1 MHILTFA
8 IRTDG
13 FAEPPIPSLAA
24 KPPTGPGWVHE
35 IKHDGCRQIASR
47 DGAAVGLL
55 TSQSLETDLTRVVH
69 CTHSPIFGDWS
80 SFRRF
85 SLDSLILENGWL
97 GSLNLEVTGHHQ
109 T

>member
-1 MHILTFA
+1 MALPS
-8 IRTDG
+8 
-13 FAEPPIPSLAA
+13 PPIPSLAA

-69 CTHSPIFGDWS
+69 CTALI
-80 SFRRF
+80 RRF
-85 SLDSLILENGWL
+85 WGL
-97 GSLNLEVTGHHQ
+97 VVV
-109 T
+109 

>member
-1 MHILTFA
+1 MALPS
-8 IRTDG
+8 
-13 FAEPPIPSLAA
+13 PPSQALPPSR
-24 KPPTGPGWVHE
+24 PPDRVG
-35 IKHDGCRQIASR
+35 S
-47 DGAAVGLL
+47 VGLL

-69 CTHSPIFGDWS
+69 CTRSPIFGDWS

-109 T
+109 TYWFERNTPERGLHERRDC